1 MHFSVLS
8 GLVAPLDLLSLHPAG
23 AEIAGKEEIE
33 RFGQNLLQTSVKSS
47 PYLQRHSPTA
57 LGKAP
62 CLFVSQ
68 E

>member
-8 GLVAPLDLLSLHPAG
+8 GVVAPLDLLSPHPARD
-23 AEIAGKEEIE
+23 EIAGKQETE

-47 PYLQRHSPTA
+47 SYLQRRSSAA

-62 CLFVSQ
+62 SLFVSR